1 MPNRAT
7 AANITAGS
15 LWGPAGRTAGSS
27 RTINAAAVSK
37 RDSPSTTRP

>member
-7 AANITAGS
+7 VANITAGS
-15 LWGPAGRTAGSS
+15 LSGLAGRTAGSS
-27 RTINAAAVSK
+27 KTSNAAAVSK